1 VLLKKAENKM
11 ELTEWVRL
19 GGKSSTEMP
28 QAIAVYSVV
37 CGWFLFIGKHGV
49 GESRRRRGALGFL
62 GG

>member
-1 VLLKKAENKM
+1 M

-37 CGWFLFIGKHGV
+37 CGWLGSTVWGKAAEE
-49 GESRRRRGALGFL
+49 GERLGFL
-62 GG
+62 ADNGKEGGGGGG